1 MSKNVKIEKSVVIEE
16 DDSSIPLTK
25 PLKKDKKI
33 EIQQEEP
40 QKLVDE
46 NVKSTTVKIKKP
58 RKPKTEN
65 QLKQFHESCIKKR
78 MDNIEKKNYEKK
90 LEASKFLLEHEQKM
104 KNNTVK
110 PEPKK
115 SESKKLET
123 IPEESSSESS
133 EESSEEEEKVI
144 VQKKKPKK
152 ETKKKST
159 KKKKI
164 IKVIVSDSDSDDDSD
179 DSHSSIEQ
187 PKKRNMVSQ
196 RNKKSLIKVYENSYK
211 HPTNYFCD

>member
-1 MSKNVKIEKSVVIEE
+1 MSKNVKLEKSVVIEE

-46 NVKSTTVKIKKP
+46 NIKSTTVKIKKP

-110 PEPKK
+110 SEPKK
-115 SESKKLET
+115 LKT
-123 IPEESSSESS
+123 IPEESSDESS
-133 EESSEEEEKVI
+133 EESSSEEEKVI

>member
-1 MSKNVKIEKSVVIEE
+1 MSKNVKNEKSVVIEE
-16 DDSSIPLTK
+16 DDNSIPLTK

-33 EIQQEEP
+33 EIQQEEQ
-40 QKLVDE
+40 QKPIDE
-46 NVKSTTVKIKKP
+46 NIKSTTIKIKKP
-58 RKPKTEN
+58 RKPKTE
-65 QLKQFHESCIKKR
+65 KQMQQFYEVAYKKR

-90 LEASKFLLEHEQKM
+90 LEASKFLLEHEQKI

-110 PEPKK
+110 SEPKK
-115 SESKKLET
+115 LEP
-123 IPEESSSESS
+123 IPEISDESD
-133 EESSEEEEKVI
+133 ESSEEEKVVI
-144 VQKKKPKK
+144 QKKKPKK
-152 ETKKKST
+152 ETTKKST

-164 IKVIVSDSDSDDDSD
+164 IKVIVSDSDSDESD

-187 PKKRNMVSQ
+187 PKRQMTSQ